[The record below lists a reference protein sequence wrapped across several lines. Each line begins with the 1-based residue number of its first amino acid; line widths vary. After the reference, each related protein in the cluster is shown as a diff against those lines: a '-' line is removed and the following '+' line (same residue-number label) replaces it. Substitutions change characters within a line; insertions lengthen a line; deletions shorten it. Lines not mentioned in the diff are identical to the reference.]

1 MRPNTSH
8 NPAVESVEELSELAA
23 GLPDFVTHSIEEYER
38 LANRLVREADLL
50 SDIRRR
56 LARARSGSELF
67 EGERAVRELETA
79 FARMWG
85 ELAQGRGSEPVFG
98 AMNTGP

>member
-50 SDIRRR
+50 SEIRRR

-67 EGERAVRELETA
+67 DGGRAVRELETA
-79 FARMWG
+79 FERMW
-85 ELAQGRGSEPVFG
+85 ENWLRGDAPSSFSVP
-98 AMNTGP
+98 